1 MTDPNGRIAILV
13 HEIRSPVAALAVIAD
28 AFADADSPGRRELAR
43 LCLAAC
49 SAAERLV
56 TDITIASIRSTDVD
70 LGALVRDSA
79 TAFTLAGNAVEV
91 DLDEPVPHVQGDPV
105 RLRQVIDNLL
115 TNATVHAPA
124 PEPGSEPIHVR
135 IRSTSK
141 EVAVSVI
148 DTGPG
153 IASEVLDRIF
163 EPGVRLDE
171 SRRGSGL
178 GLAITRAIV
187 DAHEGSLSV
196 ESVPGHG
203 TTFTV
208 SLPRGD
214 VDQPET

>member
-13 HEIRSPVAALAVIAD
+13 HEVRSPVAALAVIAE
-28 AFADADSPGRRELAR
+28 AFADADSAGRRELAR

-49 SAAERLV
+49 SAVERLV
-56 TDITIASIRSTDVD
+56 TDITIASVRQADVD
-70 LGALVRDSA
+70 LGVLVRDSA
-79 TAFTLAGNAVEV
+79 TAFRLAGNAVEV
-91 DLDEPVPHVQGDPV
+91 DGHEPVPHVQGDPV
-105 RLRQVIDNLL
+105 RLRQVFDNLL
-115 TNATVHAPA
+115 TNAAVHAPA
-124 PEPGSEPIHVR
+124 PEPGSEPIRVR
-135 IRSTSK
+135 IRSTSE

-153 IASEVLDRIF
+153 IASEEVDRIF

-178 GLAITRAIV
+178 GLAITQAIV
-187 DAHEGSLSV
+187 DAHGGSLSV

-203 TTFTV
+203 ATFTV

-214 VDQPET
+214 VHQPET